1 MSSGKEKR
9 QDIKCVVWDL
19 DNTLWEGVLSEGD
32 SVQPRTGVADVIKGL
47 DQRGILQSI
56 ASRNNYDDAL
66 ACLQRFGLAEYF
78 LYPQINWNSKAAS
91 IETIATKLNLSP
103 TAFAFV
109 DDQEFERAEVRFTHP
124 DVLCLDAS
132 SIERMLELPEMMPR
146 FITDDSRL
154 RRQLYLTEE
163 VRLQDEAS
171 FAGSRTE
178 FLESL
183 AMEFTISEAQEEDL
197 RRAEELTVRTNQL
210 NSTAYTYSFNELR
223 HFINSPRHQL
233 LIGELVD
240 KYGRYG
246 KIGLALVELHET
258 YWVIKLLLMSCRVMS
273 RGVGAALLTHI
284 VRLANEANV
293 RLRAEY
299 VPNHRNRIMQI
310 TYKFSG
316 FVAVERGPNMV
327 VFERPANVKA
337 EYPSYLKVNVQS
349 SSAEAFHE
357 YP

>member
-1 MSSGKEKR
+1 MSKANGRR
-9 QDIKCVVWDL
+9 QSVKCVVWDL

-32 SVQPRTGVADVIKGL
+32 SVQPRPGVAGVIESL
-47 DQRGILQSI
+47 DQRGILHSI
-56 ASRNNYDDAL
+56 ASKNNHDDAL
-66 ACLQRFGLAEYF
+66 ACLQQFGLAEYF
-78 LYPQINWNSKAAS
+78 LYPQINWNSKAVS

-109 DDQEFERAEVRFTHP
+109 DDQEFEREEVRFSHP
-124 DVLCLDAS
+124 HVLCLDAS
-132 SIERMLELPEMMPR
+132 SIDRLLELPEMMPR

-154 RRQLYLTEE
+154 RRQLYLTEQI
-163 VRLQDEAS
+163 RLQDEES

-197 RRAEELTVRTNQL
+197 KRAEELTVRTNQL
-210 NSTAYTYSFNELR
+210 NSTAYTYSFDELR

-233 LIGELVD
+233 LICELVD
-240 KYGRYG
+240 KYGGYG
-246 KIGLALVELHET
+246 KIGLSLVELHED

-299 VPNHRNRIMQI
+299 VPNDRNRIMQI

-316 FVAVERGPNMV
+316 FVEVERSPSLV
-327 VFERPANVKA
+327 VFERPPTMKA

-349 SSAEAFHE
+349 RSAEAFHE
-357 YP
+357 YH